1 MVQLPGAF
9 QARQCA
15 CWVTFCAAAIRSR
28 LSDCRATQ
36 EAGNGTILPPFVS
49 VRRCCP
55 IRRPSVERAS
65 MNDFDELVFQRLCHL
80 KNARKTVVQQK
91 EFMDL
96 GISLD
101 ELVHSLKR
109 MQVMRFCYVL
119 PYPQFATRDF
129 QSFAVEIYADTI
141 DEFLGGG

>member
-1 MVQLPGAF
+1 
-9 QARQCA
+9 
-15 CWVTFCAAAIRSR
+15 
-28 LSDCRATQ
+28 
-36 EAGNGTILPPFVS
+36 
-49 VRRCCP
+49 
-55 IRRPSVERAS
+55 

-80 KNARKTVVQQK
+80 KNAGRAVAQQT

-101 ELVHSLKR
+101 ELVYSLKR
-109 MQVMRFCYVL
+109 IQLMRFCYIL

-129 QSFAVEIYADTI
+129 QSFAVEIYADAI